1 MEKRRWGDAEM
12 RIFLNSKNS
21 SNPINSSNPSN
32 PMNSMNSINP
42 SNSMN
47 SSNPINS
54 SNAMRSAPCSM
65 LLNALLSA
73 LCAMLLWIPSIV
85 HADASDILSRF
96 QLYAT
101 VDITSLG
108 VGIKFSTLPR
118 AEKTREFQQPSA
130 GEETAYGVNLDFLP
144 AYVIYAKD
152 TSEDYL
158 SLSGNLDTWYT
169 WNRKLTFRVKDYLI
183 RSQEQLEQSYSSEAL
198 PGQVLLG
205 TQAGRPIYIRN
216 VVSPSLEYRFGR
228 EDLISIN
235 YMNNIYRNES
245 PLHEDST
252 ENYISPAL
260 TYWFNIRNGISISY
274 ALDLGNFER
283 SPDMTGNIA
292 TGRYTHRFNPK
303 TSIFGDFKFEARDF
317 DPQTIGSVNYE
328 VYTPTIGFQHAFS
341 PTLSLTAS
349 FGYFWQTQKIGE
361 DESGPVYNV
370 VLTQRAERTTYTL
383 GVQGGYTQDY
393 FTADNL
399 GFAIYEQVIGS
410 ITHQFAERVS
420 ATLSARYQRADYRKG
435 LEKGRVDN
443 IWGVGGNLSYQVLRW
458 LGCTVNLS
466 YAENQSNRDI
476 NDYTDF
482 RAMVGIRATY

>member
-1 MEKRRWGDAEM
+1 M
-12 RIFLNSKNS
+12 NP
-21 SNPINSSNPSN
+21 SNPINSITASPQHSF
-32 PMNSMNSINP
+32 
-42 SNSMN
+42 
-47 SSNPINS
+47 
-54 SNAMRSAPCSM
+54 
-65 LLNALLSA
+65 LNALLYA

-85 HADASDILSRF
+85 HADVSDILSRF

-101 VDITSLG
+101 VDETYDTNIDLTPNNKRDDFITSLG

-144 AYVIYAKD
+144 AYMIYAKD
-152 TSEDYL
+152 TSDDYL
-158 SLSGNLDTWYT
+158 SLLGNLDAWYT
-169 WNRKLTFRVKDYLI
+169 WDRRLTFRVKDYLI

-283 SPDMTGNIA
+283 SSDMTGNIA
-292 TGRYTHRFNPK
+292 TGRYTYRFNPK